1 MSVDDLKLK
10 GNEAYKAKDYEAA
23 VQWYTKA
30 LDINPKSEES
40 ASVYS
45 NRAAC
50 WQSMNNYSKALEDA
64 EQCIIVKPSWVKGH
78 YRKALALQSM
88 SKYDE
93 ALKAFQDAL
102 KNDPGNQ
109 EIQERVQDVNN
120 TIRER
125 DNKADPATCKSS
137 DEAKRIGG
145 SLFAA
150 GKYDRAALF
159 YSRAIEL
166 STESNKDLAIYYA
179 NRAACYQQRHD
190 YQLVISDCDKAIE
203 IDPSNVK
210 AIIRRAIAYE
220 GIEKW
225 SKALSDYNQANQL
238 SPGMPTVSQGVL
250 RCQRALRG

>member
-1 MSVDDLKLK
+1 MSMDELKLK

-23 VQWYTKA
+23 IQWYTKA
-30 LDINPKSEES
+30 LEINPKSEES
-40 ASVYS
+40 ASLYS

-50 WQSMNNYSKALEDA
+50 WQNMNNFPKALEDA
-64 EQCIIVKPSWVKGH
+64 EQCILVKPLWVKGH

-93 ALKAFQDAL
+93 ALKAFQESLNA
-102 KNDPGNQ
+102 DPGNA
-109 EIQERVQDVNN
+109 EIQDRLHHVN
-120 TIRER
+120 TLIRER
-125 DNKADPATCKSS
+125 DNKANPATCKSS
-137 DEAKRIGG
+137 DEAKRIGA

-150 GKYDRAALF
+150 GKYEQAALF

-166 STESNKDLAIYYA
+166 CSENNRDLAIYYA
-179 NRAACYQQRHD
+179 NRAACRQQTHE
-190 YQLVISDCDKAIE
+190 YQLVISDCDKALD

-210 AIIRRAIAYE
+210 ALIRRAIAYE

-225 SKALSDYNQANQL
+225 SKALNDYNQVNQL
-238 SPGMPTVSQGVL
+238 SPGITTVSQGVL